1 MNELRSL
8 NDDLDRKLSKCKN
21 DLDGQIAIEKDLR
34 QRNEEKAGKIKD
46 LKQQFI
52 DQLNVE
58 PDIKKLLQEKD
69 EEIEKLNKLIED
81 LKDIHHEDIAQ
92 IKDILQETFN
102 QEKDELRS
110 FFQGKLDSSAKE
122 LTNLRDENYAT
133 SHRLAESQSQRE
145 NISRHYD
152 SVASDKADL
161 INQLEKASAEIR
173 RVQ

>member
-1 MNELRSL
+1 M
-8 NDDLDRKLSKCKN
+8 
-21 DLDGQIAIEKDLR
+21 
-34 QRNEEKAGKIKD
+34 
-46 LKQQFI
+46 
-52 DQLNVE
+52 NVE

-133 SHRLAESQSQRE
+133 SHRLAES
-145 NISRHYD
+145 
-152 SVASDKADL
+152 
-161 INQLEKASAEIR
+161 
-173 RVQ
+173 